1 MSDALKS
8 DVVIYVDGACRGNPG
23 PGGWGSRLEGKSG
36 QVLELCGGENPT
48 TNNRMELTAA
58 IRALQHLPS
67 GMSATLYTDSN
78 YVKQGISEWIHGW
91 KRKHWRKSDGQPV
104 INADLWKLLDELTT
118 GKTLQWHWIKGHA
131 GHPGNERADQLA
143 NQGVDALLQS
153 VAPGSKALG
162 SKKELPLLTIT
173 DTFSP
178 QSIRS
183 TTSSQDNLNPDI
195 VHPDIVNP
203 EKLTG
208 TAEWPTLPTKKK
220 TS

>member
-58 IRALQHLPS
+58 IRALQHLPA

-104 INADLWKLLDELTT
+104 INADLWKLLDKLTT
-118 GKTLQWHWIKGHA
+118 GKTLQWHWVKGHA

-153 VAPGSKALG
+153 AAPG
-162 SKKELPLLTIT
+162 SKKELPLLTIPNT
-173 DTFSP
+173 VSPESLHSTPVTPDTV
-178 QSIRS
+178 
-183 TTSSQDNLNPDI
+183 TPDT
-195 VHPDIVNP
+195 VNP
-203 EKLTG
+203 EKPTG

-220 TS
+220 MS

>member
-36 QVLELCGGENPT
+36 QVLELCGGANPT

-118 GKTLQWHWIKGHA
+118 GKTLQWHWVKGHA

-153 VAPGSKALG
+153 AAPG

-173 DTFSP
+173 NTFSP
-178 QSIRS
+178 ESLHS
-183 TTSSQDNLNPDI
+183 TPVTPDT
-195 VHPDIVNP
+195 VTPDTVNP
-203 EKLTG
+203 EKPTG
-208 TAEWPTLPTKKK
+208 TAQWPTLPTKKK
-220 TS
+220 MS